1 MKVYPRHQLAW
12 NNKLYNFGDCI
23 EIDDEQLEKLRNDV
37 YSEEEYTLLITNFV
51 QSEDGE
57 EKKEKE
63 VKKKTKKTKEL
74 KSKKLTKSL

>member
-1 MKVYPRHQLAW
+1 MKVYPKHQLAW

-37 YSEEEYTLLITNFV
+37 YSEEEYALLNTNFV
-51 QSEDGE
+51 QLEEGE
-57 EKKEKE
+57 EKKE